1 MTYLALFFVWFDPN
15 RTTERFETKI
25 SRNFSHRT
33 TSSSLHAVDCNKLQV
48 RHRGR
53 RDVNANSIDQRPINS
68 ILLVLFAY
76 TPTQPENRDSNRDT
90 NMSAVRTSKVLFNCT
105 SSSYPSGSPVPPVF
119 RRWSFPFLMLTDVH
133 RRDRDASRR
142 VARFIQFHSVQAPR
156 ISSLSFF
163 AFLAFDQ
170 TLCVLTTPD
179 TLSKHRILSVKLIVP
194 NKWKKTFR

>member
-1 MTYLALFFVWFDPN
+1 M
-15 RTTERFETKI
+15 
-25 SRNFSHRT
+25 S
-33 TSSSLHAVDCNKLQV
+33 
-48 RHRGR
+48 
-53 RDVNANSIDQRPINS
+53 
-68 ILLVLFAY
+68 
-76 TPTQPENRDSNRDT
+76 TPTASINVLSIRFSSCFSRIPRHNQKIATLIET
-90 NMSAVRTSKVLFNCT
+90 HTYMSAVRTSKVLFNCT

-119 RRWSFPFLMLTDVH
+119 RRWSFPLLMLTDVH